1 MKTNI
6 NIINEDNI
14 YNYLIEYERYSTHG
28 ELYNEKYMVDED
40 NVILYDSQSNFYNS
54 SNDWNI
60 LEDNGSALPVNNY
73 GVAKVR
79 VYFPEFSLDKYVNK
93 CLLSFIAIRVS
104 LSILKFSFDEKY
116 KPLNI
121 LNASS

>member
-6 NIINEDNI
+6 NIINEGNI

-28 ELYNEKYMVDED
+28 ELYNEKYIADAD
-40 NVILYDSQSNFYNS
+40 NVILYNSQSNFYNN

-60 LEDNGSALPVNNY
+60 LEDNGSMLPVNNY

-79 VYFPEFSLDKYVNK
+79 VYFPEFSLDKYVNN
-93 CLLSFIAIRVS
+93 IHYG
-104 LSILKFSFDEKY
+104 LSINTWIGKKQVTLGTYIFKRSDA
-116 KPLNI
+116 L
-121 LNASS
+121 A